1 MWDPWR
7 FYDFWA
13 IRGNFGEEEKK
24 AAIAR
29 NEERLRQD
37 EFDFWVL
44 TWLAGLVALLGLSLI
59 GKAIYRA
66 LF

>member
-13 IRGNFGEEEKK
+13 IRGDFGEKEKK
-24 AAIAR
+24 AAIIR
-29 NEERLRQD
+29 NRERLRQD

-44 TWLAGLVALLGLSLI
+44 TWLAGLVTLLGLSLI

>member
-13 IRGNFGEEEKK
+13 IRGDFGEEERK

-29 NEERLRQD
+29 NDERLRQD
-37 EFDFWVL
+37 EFDFKVL
-44 TWLAGLVALLGLSLI
+44 TWLAGLFIAFGLLVIGREVYRSL
-59 GKAIYRA
+59 
-66 LF
+66 F